1 MKKRN
6 KIFIIIAII
15 LILIL
20 SIGAWFVVDKLN
32 RIDFSDTSA
41 GENIST
47 EEPVVEDTVE
57 SAEEPEEEEE
67 IVLVSEEEMN
77 ALGLSETKITDMD
90 IFSDSD
96 VFNVLLLGTDER
108 KHNFSTNARADSIM
122 ILSVDKENKTM
133 SKHKLFFK

>member
-20 SIGAWFVVDKLN
+20 SIGVWFVVDKLN

-57 SAEEPEEEEE
+57 A
-67 IVLVSEEEMN
+67 
-77 ALGLSETKITDMD
+77 A
-90 IFSDSD
+90 
-96 VFNVLLLGTDER
+96 
-108 KHNFSTNARADSIM
+108 
-122 ILSVDKENKTM
+122 
-133 SKHKLFFK
+133 